1 MSPLLLPPIRLRHL
15 LCTVVKC
22 IWKWMRGVRCSVQGL
37 LWFCRS
43 LRGAASLI
51 EGFELE
57 QVRTCTMRSTEGT
70 TRKAGQSL
78 SEGRKLL
85 INHTMTNAARPQ
97 PTKTQPKHIIEG

>member
-1 MSPLLLPPIRLRHL
+1 MHL
-15 LCTVVKC
+15 VMDESSAVQCAGIVV
-22 IWKWMRGVRCSVQGL
+22 VLQESH
-37 LWFCRS
+37 
-43 LRGAASLI
+43 GAASLI